1 VMKGLGRP
9 RIKAPVVHGPFRV
22 ASRRTPR
29 ASFEARGYPV
39 IYAASALG
47 CRLWMESWQEGQT
60 TRVLRRFLIMISI
73 VLDCRR

>member
-1 VMKGLGRP
+1 MMKDWVGHASRYLLCT
-9 RIKAPVVHGPFRV
+9 ALFRV

-39 IYAASALG
+39 NAASALG

-60 TRVLRRFLIMISI
+60 TRVLHRLLIMISI
-73 VLDCRR
+73 VLGGRR